1 VVVPFPALAL
11 RIAPN
16 PSRPPIAMSVDL
28 PQAGPVRVWI
38 ADATGR
44 IVRELADEYRP
55 AGTHALA
62 WDGRDGRGI
71 SAASGIYFM
80 VLERGA
86 DVRRVKLVLV
96 R

>member
-1 VVVPFPALAL
+1 VDVPLPALAL

-16 PSRPPIAMSVDL
+16 PSRPPFSVAIDL
-28 PQAGPVRVWI
+28 PGSGPVRVWI

-44 IVRELADEYRP
+44 IVRQLADEYRP
-55 AGTHALA
+55 AGTHALT

-71 SAASGIYFM
+71 STASGIYFM
-80 VLERGA
+80 LLERGA